1 MVVVQEIQKI
11 SRNPSPGSCANN
23 LAHLTRQVPVYITM
37 KIINLT
43 PHTINICD
51 DAGTV
56 VKSYPSA
63 GNARVNTEF
72 SDRPAISGIPVKSVI
87 YSETEG
93 LPTAENGVFY
103 LVSMVVAQANPGRAD
118 LLCPNTAP
126 GEVVRD
132 AAGNIVGVKSLA
144 RY

>member
-1 MVVVQEIQKI
+1 
-11 SRNPSPGSCANN
+11 
-23 LAHLTRQVPVYITM
+23 M

-43 PHTINICD
+43 PHTVNICD
-51 DAGTV
+51 ESGNIL
-56 VKSYPSA
+56 KSYPSE
-63 GNARVNTEF
+63 GNARVKTEF
-72 SDRPAISGIPVKSVI
+72 QDMPIIEAILETPVKMVS

-93 LPTAENGVFY
+93 LPPSDQGNTGDKRNVFY
-103 LVSMVVAQANPGRAD
+103 IVSMVVAQANPGRFD

-132 AAGNIVGVKSLA
+132 ASGQIIGVKSFA

>member
-1 MVVVQEIQKI
+1 
-11 SRNPSPGSCANN
+11 
-23 LAHLTRQVPVYITM
+23 M
-37 KIINLT
+37 KVINLT

-51 DAGTV
+51 EAGNV
-56 VKSYPSA
+56 VKSYPST

-72 SDRPAISGIPVKSVI
+72 RDLLPIDGVPAKSVS
-87 YSETEG
+87 YSKTEG
-93 LPTAENGVFY
+93 LPPAEDGFFY

-118 LLCPNTAP
+118 LFSPNTAP

-132 AAGNIVGVKSLA
+132 AAGQIVGVKSFA